1 VEKWK
6 GLIKKLIKMRFED
19 YDKNFRND
27 LLFLKLSR
35 YILWIESNS
44 KYIILIL
51 LIYKK
56 LSFIQLLNDKMDKL
70 IEKKE
75 IKYEY
80 GTYRSPLESKIVNEC
95 FFIYNE
101 AMIKLILRETNLFN
115 KIGDN
120 LLGFTNTIKEIYHY
134 SSQLNYELNLF
145 SKELPNLKTFIDIEK
160 IFNQIG
166 EYKEV
171 NIKKLIE
178 ILIDKN
184 KLNVSNKDLKKEEIN
199 NIFENIKKLHD
210 FLSGII
216 GKTEHFSKIINEL
229 LLGEYLRITDEEFRK
244 LILELILNNPNI
256 IKDSTQIFIKYFN
269 HIIRTNSVDSIE
281 NGDIEINNYNIYFE
295 MIENAFNKDNIIKIR
310 LEQML
315 LNLFESYFLVFFE
328 EIPN

>member
-1 VEKWK
+1 MEKYQTIFYDYIKSIPLFKKIYSDLDSNNCTKEEAEDYFNMLYNDYLNFFIYNNADLSISDNCDSDLVENWK
-6 GLIKKLIKMRFED
+6 GLIKKIIEMRFED

-56 LSFIQLLNDKMDKL
+56 LSFIQLLNDKIEKS

-80 GTYRSPLESKIVNEC
+80 GTNRSPLESKIVNEC

-145 SKELPNLKTFIDIEK
+145 FKRITK
-160 IFNQIG
+160 
-166 EYKEV
+166 
-171 NIKKLIE
+171 
-178 ILIDKN
+178 
-184 KLNVSNKDLKKEEIN
+184 
-199 NIFENIKKLHD
+199 FENIHRYRKN
-210 FLSGII
+210 FQPNRGI
-216 GKTEHFSKIINEL
+216 
-229 LLGEYLRITDEEFRK
+229 
-244 LILELILNNPNI
+244 
-256 IKDSTQIFIKYFN
+256 
-269 HIIRTNSVDSIE
+269 
-281 NGDIEINNYNIYFE
+281 
-295 MIENAFNKDNIIKIR
+295 
-310 LEQML
+310 
-315 LNLFESYFLVFFE
+315 
-328 EIPN
+328 